1 MNISSNEF
9 PIYIAAVLAAIALI
23 IILVSLSGKKSK
35 YIAMALSTAGFVFA
49 MALIILQALG
59 YIGTVQ
65 TNPGA
70 SSLFAVDWVSYI
82 FGIAVLIVSL
92 LVGLTAVDYFSD
104 LIGTDVTSFY
114 ALLVFTTIGTLLL
127 VFSAN
132 LLMMFVA
139 WEMMSIPSYVLTG
152 FKKKDPRSNEA
163 AVKYFVISAFSSAV
177 LLYGISLIYLLT
189 GNLSIYEVVK
199 AGTGLG
205 GTAPIGFLA
214 LTFFVAGFG
223 IKLAAVP
230 FHMWIPDA
238 YQGAPTIVSALL
250 STATKGATF
259 APVIRVLFVTF
270 SYSAFQPDWT
280 LTFAVLSV
288 LSMTLGNFAAL
299 TQKSVTRILAYSSIG
314 QAGYIMIGLAA
325 GGQLGLT
332 GSFFHILNYATMQS
346 CAFLAA
352 ALIIRNVGSDDLDSF
367 NGIGKRF
374 AVAPLA
380 LTLSLLALGGFPP
393 LNGFWSKFVLF
404 LSAFQSS
411 SNLSWLAI
419 VAIINSFVSIAFYV
433 RIVKHMYLD
442 EGNAS
447 TKLVE
452 TNGFKVSLVLASV
465 IIVATG
471 IYPGPL
477 IQFASVAAQSFLSEI
492 HSAPTT
498 QVIRYFSLLIR
509 ILLRE

>member
-1 MNISSNEF
+1 MYISPDQF
-9 PIYIAAVLAAIALI
+9 PLYLAGVLAGVALTVV
-23 IILVSLSGKKSK
+23 LLSVTGKRSK
-35 YIAMALSTAGFVFA
+35 YIAMGLSTAGFAFAIVF
-49 MALIILQALG
+49 IVFQALG
-59 YIGTVQ
+59 YFGTVQ
-65 TNPGA
+65 NNPTG
-70 SSLFAVDWVSYI
+70 SSLFATDWVSYI
-82 FGIAVLIVSL
+82 FGVAVLLVAL

-104 LIGTDVTSFY
+104 VLGTDVTTFY

-127 VFSAN
+127 IFSAN

-152 FKKKDPRSNEA
+152 FKKKDPASNEA

-189 GNLSIYEVVK
+189 GNLSIYQIVRLLPN
-199 AGTGLG
+199 GM
-205 GTAPIGFLA
+205 TASGMTNFQPIGLLA

-259 APVIRVLFVTF
+259 APAIRVLFVMF
-270 SYSAFQPDWT
+270 SSSTFQPDWT

-314 QAGYIMIGLAA
+314 QAGYILIGVAA

-352 ALIIRNVGSDDLDSF
+352 ALIIKNVGSDNLDSF
-367 NGIGKRF
+367 NGIGKRV
-374 AVAPLA
+374 AVAPMA

-393 LNGFWSKFVLF
+393 LSGFWSKFVLF
-404 LSAFQSS
+404 LSAFQST

-442 EGNAS
+442 EGNS
-447 TKLVE
+447 TTRLVE
-452 TNGFKVSLVLASV
+452 TNGFKASLILASA
-465 IIVATG
+465 IIVGTG

-477 IQFASVAAQSFLSEI
+477 IEFATEAARSFMSEI
-492 HSAPTT
+492 SSTQLIERLAFILHS
-498 QVIRYFSLLIR
+498 L
-509 ILLRE
+509 

>member
-1 MNISSNEF
+1 LYIAPNEF
-9 PIYIAAVLAAIALI
+9 PLYLVGVLAGIALVI
-23 IILVSLSGKKSK
+23 VLLSVAGKRSK
-35 YIAMALSTAGFVFA
+35 FVAMGLATAGFIFSLGFIA
-49 MALIILQALG
+49 LQALG
-59 YIGTVQ
+59 YFGSVQ
-65 TNPGA
+65 NNPTNA
-70 SSLFAVDWVSYI
+70 TLFATDWVSYI
-82 FGIAVLIVSL
+82 FGVAVLLVAL

-104 LIGTDVTSFY
+104 VIGTDVTTFY

-152 FKKKDPRSNEA
+152 FKKKDPASNEA

-189 GNLSIYEVVK
+189 GNLSIYQIVK
-199 AGTGLG
+199 LTNGI
-205 GTAPIGFLA
+205 TASGVTKFEPIGLLA

-259 APVIRVLFVTF
+259 APAIRVLFVMF
-270 SYSAFQPDWT
+270 SGSAFRPDWT

-299 TQKSVTRILAYSSIG
+299 TQRSVTRILAYSSIG
-314 QAGYIMIGLAA
+314 QAGYILIGFAA

-352 ALIIRNVGSDDLDSF
+352 ALIIRNVGSDNLDSF
-367 NGIGKRF
+367 NGIGKRV
-374 AVAPLA
+374 AVAPMA

-404 LSAFQSS
+404 LSAFQPS

-442 EGNAS
+442 QGITT

-452 TNGFKVSLVLASV
+452 PNGFKASLILASV
-465 IIVATG
+465 IIVGTG

-477 IQFASVAAQSFLSEI
+477 IEFATVAAKSFIAEI
-492 HSAPTT
+492 NAT
-498 QVIRYFSLLIR
+498 QLIQHVAVA
-509 ILLRE
+509 LHLR

>member
-1 MNISSNEF
+1 LNISPDFF
-9 PIYIAAVLAAIALI
+9 PLYIAGVLAAIALI
-23 IILVSLSGKKSK
+23 IVMLSSTGKKSK
-35 YIAMALSTAGFVFA
+35 YVAMSLSTAGFVFA
-49 MALIILQALG
+49 IVFIILQALG
-59 YIGTVQ
+59 YFGTAQ
-65 TNPGA
+65 NTPALG
-70 SSLFAVDWVSYI
+70 SLFATDWISYI
-82 FGIAVLIVSL
+82 FGIAVLVVSL

-104 LIGTDVTSFY
+104 LIGSDVSSFY

-152 FKKKDPRSNEA
+152 FKKKDPASNEA

-189 GNLSIYEVVK
+189 GNLSIYQIVSV
-199 AGTGLG
+199 GTGLG
-205 GTAPIGFLA
+205 GKEPIGFLA

-259 APVIRVLFVTF
+259 APAIRVLFVTF
-270 SYSAFQPDWT
+270 SFSAFQPDWT

-299 TQKSVTRILAYSSIG
+299 TQRSVTRILAYSSIG

-346 CAFLAA
+346 CAFIAA
-352 ALIIRNVGSDDLDSF
+352 ALIIRNVGSDDLNSF

-411 SNLSWLAI
+411 GNLAWLAI

-442 EGNAS
+442 EGNS
-447 TKLVE
+447 PTKLVE
-452 TNGFKVSLVLASV
+452 TNGFKASLVLASI

-477 IQFASVAAQSFLSEI
+477 IQFASIAAQSFLNEI
-492 HSAPTT
+492 HSTTT
-498 QVIRYFSLLIR
+498 QVIDYLFALSR
-509 ILLRE
+509 ILLGP

>member
-1 MNISSNEF
+1 MRVSPQSLPF
-9 PIYIAAVLAAIALI
+9 VLTAVLAIIALVI
-23 IILVSLSGKKSK
+23 VILSATGRKSAH
-35 YIAMALSTAGFVFA
+35 IAMGLTLAGFVFA
-49 MALIILQALG
+49 VTLLLLEALG
-59 YIGTVQ
+59 YFGPAPL
-65 TNPGA
+65 PG
-70 SSLFAVDWVSYI
+70 SSLIASDWVSYI
-82 FGIAVLIVSL
+82 FGVSILIAVI
-92 LVGLTAVDYFSD
+92 LVAITAVDYFKGS
-104 LIGTDVTSFY
+104 GNTTAFY
-114 ALLVFTTIGTLLL
+114 ALLMFTTIGALLL
-127 VFSAN
+127 AFSSD

-152 FKKKDPRSNEA
+152 FKKKDPASNEA
-163 AVKYFVISAFSSAV
+163 SVKYFIISAFASAI
-177 LLYGISLIYLLT
+177 LLYGISLIYAIT
-189 GNLSIYEVVK
+189 GSTNIYYIINT
-199 AGTGLG
+199 AGSSTLG
-205 GTAPIGFLA
+205 PIGALA
-214 LTFFVAGFG
+214 LTFVLAGFG

-238 YQGAPTIVSALL
+238 YQGAPTVVSALL

-259 APVIRVLFVTF
+259 APAIRVLFVTF

-346 CAFLAA
+346 CAFIAA
-352 ALIIRNVGSDDLDSF
+352 ALIIKNVGSDDLDSF

-498 QVIRYFSLLIR
+498 QVIRYFSFLIR
-509 ILLRE
+509 ILL